1 VKRDRNYKVQQPPKM
16 YQQVITQLVEYIES
30 EQLSGGA
37 KIPTERNLSE
47 LLGVSRSSIREGI
60 RSLELLGYLDSR
72 QGEGTFVANP
82 PPFLIPSQLIKQQ
95 LDHTYLQNYYEVFIM
110 CSKQIVSLSLSLGLS
125 NKELIENTSI
135 LKFAGDFWSDF
146 PKWIKYIA
154 TGLQNPF
161 FLSLWLNNYNV
172 LEENDYFCNLNLN
185 IQFNVFLDCY
195 IERNE
200 TRLKELFHEL
210 SKLDK
215 TNPQI

>member
-1 VKRDRNYKVQQPPKM
+1 MKRERNYKVQQPPKM
-16 YQQVITQLVEYIES
+16 YQEVMTQLVEYIES

-47 LLGVSRSSIREGI
+47 LLGVSRSSVREGI

-72 QGEGTFVANP
+72 QGEGTFVSNP
-82 PPFLIPSQLIKQQ
+82 PPFLIPSQLLKQQ

-110 CSKQIVSLSLSLGLS
+110 CSEQIVSLSLSLGLS
-125 NKELIENTSI
+125 IKELIEKISS
-135 LKFAGDFWSDF
+135 LKFTGDFWSDF
-146 PKWIKYIA
+146 PKWIESIA
-154 TGLQNPF
+154 THLQNPF

-172 LEENDYFCNLNLN
+172 LKENNYFCTLNLN
-185 IQFNVFLDCY
+185 IQFNVLLDCY

>member
-1 VKRDRNYKVQQPPKM
+1 MKGNRSYKIQQPPKM

-30 EQLSGGA
+30 EQLSEGA

-72 QGEGTFVANP
+72 QGEGTFVSNS

-110 CSKQIVSLSLSLGLS
+110 CSEQIVSLSLSLGLS
-125 NKELIENTSI
+125 NKELIEYTSV
-135 LKFAGDFWSDF
+135 LKFTGDFWSDF
-146 PKWIKYIA
+146 PKWIEYIA

-161 FLSLWLNNYNV
+161 FLSLWLNNYSV
-172 LEENDYFCNLNLN
+172 LEENNYFSTLKLN
-185 IQFNVFLDCY
+185 IQFNVFFCCY
-195 IERNE
+195 LERNE

-210 SKLDK
+210 SK
-215 TNPQI
+215 